1 MIEKDALELHA
12 QRVACGRL
20 GGRPRRYDL
29 SGFEIGQAMT
39 LPWLVDFHGRRL
51 RGQEALHQAVRRE
64 AVRLGQKFSRVPCA
78 AGLVVK
84 RIG

>member
-1 MIEKDALELHA
+1 MIEKDALEF
-12 QRVACGRL
+12 QPRRGVCGRL
-20 GGRPRRYDL
+20 GGLPRRYDL